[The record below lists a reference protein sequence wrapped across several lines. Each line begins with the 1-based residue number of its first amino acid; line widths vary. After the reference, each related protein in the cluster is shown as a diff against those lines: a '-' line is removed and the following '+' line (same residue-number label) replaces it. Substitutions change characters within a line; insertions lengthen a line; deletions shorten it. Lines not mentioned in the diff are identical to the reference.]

1 MWTQA
6 RDRFGIHLTNA
17 GLARM
22 FSRIFLNVTTTL
34 PGSGCPFLLIHVTV
48 MKQTASTIWICCIIH
63 GYMEKNSGIRG
74 TTVQK

>member
-17 GLARM
+17 GLAKM
-22 FSRIFLNVTTTL
+22 FSRIFLNATTTL

-48 MKQTASTIWICCIIH
+48 MKQTASTI
-63 GYMEKNSGIRG
+63 
-74 TTVQK
+74 